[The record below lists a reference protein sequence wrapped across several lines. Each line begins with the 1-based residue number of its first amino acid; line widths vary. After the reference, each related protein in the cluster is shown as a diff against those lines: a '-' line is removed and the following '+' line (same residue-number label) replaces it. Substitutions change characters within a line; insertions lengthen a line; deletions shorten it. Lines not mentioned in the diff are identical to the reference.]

1 MSNET
6 IGRMLLTDCAN
17 KLPNVLLEKI
27 ARDYQQQVK
36 ASILHFEPT
45 NISQPYNPY
54 KETSEDIITIL
65 GIPYQ
70 FNYSYRGN
78 HSCIVIL
85 SIRPIQH
92 IQQDFIRMIFTQY
105 DNYPSSRP
113 GCFVDDESYVCIHK
127 IPKKYNKT
135 HLPFVLAQGLMYVR
149 KMNYP
154 ILKEQLENEFQ
165 NAIMTTKGDI
175 EIFNVKKTYKPV
187 PIEHLYDEILEKGS
201 IHSYLK
207 THYTF
212 SRSFN
217 SWNKTLHYYRVSRW

>member
-1 MSNET
+1 
-6 IGRMLLTDCAN
+6 MLLTDCAN

-27 ARDYQQQVK
+27 AKEYQQQLK
-36 ASILHFEPT
+36 ASILQFEPT

-54 KETSEDIITIL
+54 KETSENIITIL

-78 HSCIVIL
+78 HSSIVIL
-85 SIRPIQH
+85 SIRPLQH

-105 DNYPSSRP
+105 DNYPYSRP
-113 GCFVDDESYVCIHK
+113 GCFVDDEIYVCIHK

-149 KMNYP
+149 KMSYP
-154 ILKEQLENEFQ
+154 ILKEHLENEFQ
-165 NAIMTTKGDI
+165 YATMTKENV
-175 EIFNVKKTYKPV
+175 EIYNVKKTYKPV
-187 PIEHLYDEILEKGS
+187 PIEDLYDEVLEKGS
-201 IHSYLK
+201 IHSFLK

-212 SRSFN
+212 AKSFDCM
-217 SWNKTLHYYRVSRW
+217 NKTLQYYRVSRW